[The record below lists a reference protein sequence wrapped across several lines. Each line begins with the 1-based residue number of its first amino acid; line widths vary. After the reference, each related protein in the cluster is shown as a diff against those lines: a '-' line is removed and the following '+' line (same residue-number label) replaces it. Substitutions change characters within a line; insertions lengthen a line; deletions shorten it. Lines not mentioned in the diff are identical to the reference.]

1 MLEMQHNNYAY
12 NCPVPAFTAYHHS
25 MHHICICMLDRR
37 ELGLFLRIR
46 EHHLKL
52 QLTPVYIACGAHM
65 DVQLHRNTWRDCGGM
80 PVDGSL
86 LHAYTEQG

>member
-12 NCPVPAFTAYHHS
+12 NCPACLHCISPLHAPYAFA
-25 MHHICICMLDRR
+25 CWR

-80 PVDGSL
+80 LVDGSL

>member
-25 MHHICICMLDRR
+25 MHHMHLHVG
-37 ELGLFLRIR
+37 ESLGLFLRIR

-65 DVQLHRNTWRDCGGM
+65 DVQLHRSTWHDCGGM

-86 LHAYTEQG
+86 LCAYTEQG